1 MRSFRE
7 AMGRSAFDVVIA
19 VVLVAMLA
27 LALTS
32 THDYVPPAGTGTSAG
47 VLTKTLVKATGAG
60 VLTIDRFAIGSGPSM
75 SPAGTPTLIR
85 LTQGQT
91 ASFSG
96 WAIDDAKKSAAGGVL
111 VQVDGSDRVAASYG
125 GARPDVAAAMNMRD
139 AAGSGFDVD
148 IPAALLP
155 EGRHTLSFL
164 VLTSDGQ
171 RYYWYPDRVLVDVAP
186 GRPTR

>member
-60 VLTIDRFAIGSGPSM
+60 VLT
-75 SPAGTPTLIR
+75 LIR

-139 AAGSGFDVD
+139 VAGSGFDVD